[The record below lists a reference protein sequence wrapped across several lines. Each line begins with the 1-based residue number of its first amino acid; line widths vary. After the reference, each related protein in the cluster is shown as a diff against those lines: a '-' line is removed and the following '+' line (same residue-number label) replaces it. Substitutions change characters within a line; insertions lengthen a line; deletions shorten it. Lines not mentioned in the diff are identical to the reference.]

1 MPVGL
6 AAIIFVGLCS
16 AIMSTMDSLINTG
29 AMVLSIDVFKKYIGK
44 NTKPLQMVWVG
55 KISSLIV
62 TVLGLIVALLVRDML
77 KVSWIGS
84 DFLATGA
91 FVPIVM
97 AFLWKKGNPLA
108 ATCSIIFGMLF
119 STYNLLVTLGV
130 NLPVSW
136 EIASVR
142 QALTGM
148 VLSFLIY
155 VFVSC
160 FTRGDKTKAAAF
172 IQKSGI
178 VKCK

>member
-1 MPVGL
+1 
-6 AAIIFVGLCS
+6 
-16 AIMSTMDSLINTG
+16 
-29 AMVLSIDVFKKYIGK
+29 
-44 NTKPLQMVWVG
+44 MVWAG

-62 TVLGLIVALLVRDML
+62 TVFGLIIALLVRDML

-91 FVPIVM
+91 FVPVVM
-97 AFLWKKGNPLA
+97 AFLWKKGNSRA

-119 STYNLLVTLGV
+119 STCNLFVTLGV

-148 VLSFLIY
+148 MLSFLIY
-155 VFVSC
+155 VLVSY
-160 FTRGDKTKAAAF
+160 FTRGDTVKAAAF
-172 IQKSGI
+172 INKSGI